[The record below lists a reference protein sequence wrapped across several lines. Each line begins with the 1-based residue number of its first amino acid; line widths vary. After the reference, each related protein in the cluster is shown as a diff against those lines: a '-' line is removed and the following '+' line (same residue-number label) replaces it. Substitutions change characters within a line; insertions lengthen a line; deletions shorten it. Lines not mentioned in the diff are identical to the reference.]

1 MKEFV
6 EKLIGRLE
14 ECKKIEKCNLY
25 SGIEE
30 GFGYSHCSDAFEDG
44 QTLGAFN
51 AYSSMLDFIK
61 ELAEE
66 YFNCSTNISTN
77 ISTTNAERIRSM
89 SDEELAEFLYGVDHF
104 VDDGQCMV
112 CFEGIILN
120 DDKADILDWLQSE
133 VKGSD
138 V

>member
-66 YFNCSTNISTN
+66 YKPK
-77 ISTTNAERIRSM
+77 TNAGKIRNM
-89 SDEELAEFLYGVDHF
+89 SDEELADFLEEFEACD
-104 VDDGQCMV
+104 V
-112 CFEGIILN
+112 CKYLDNNRCTFENPCVHEFAGAMIY
-120 DDKADILDWLQSE
+120 DWLQSE

>member
-6 EKLIGRLE
+6 EKLISRLE
-14 ECKKIEKCNLY
+14 ECKKIEECNLY

-66 YFNCSTNISTN
+66 YNNDVCEWEITFDKDIHREYKPLCS
-77 ISTTNAERIRSM
+77 E
-89 SDEELAEFLYGVDHF
+89 
-104 VDDGQCMV
+104 DGFIDMTGYFDYKYCPYCGKKIKV
-112 CFEGIILN
+112 VE
-120 DDKADILDWLQSE
+120 
-133 VKGSD
+133 
-138 V
+138 

>member
-51 AYSSMLDFIK
+51 AYSDILYFIK

-66 YFNCSTNISTN
+66 YKSK
-77 ISTTNAERIRSM
+77 TNAGKIRNM
-89 SDEELAEFLYGVDHF
+89 SDEELADFLEEFE
-104 VDDGQCMV
+104 V
-112 CFEGIILN
+112 CDVCKYLDNNRCTFENPCVHEFAGAVIY
-120 DDKADILDWLQSE
+120 DWLQSE